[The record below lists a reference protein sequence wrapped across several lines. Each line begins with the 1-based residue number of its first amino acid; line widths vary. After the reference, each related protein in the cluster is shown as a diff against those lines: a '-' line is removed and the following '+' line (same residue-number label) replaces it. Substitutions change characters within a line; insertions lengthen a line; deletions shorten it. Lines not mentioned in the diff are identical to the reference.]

1 MNEQTRPKPRLI
13 RHRGPLREI
22 ADAYDTSA
30 RPTLQ
35 LVASELRY
43 RRLFEAAQD
52 GILIL
57 DARTA
62 EVVDVNPF
70 LADLLGYSQEE
81 FLGKKLWEIGP
92 FRNTDVAKTAFAHLQ
107 TTRYI
112 RYEDMPLETKTGQLI
127 NVEFVSNVY
136 PVDGTIVI
144 QCNIRDITARKR
156 ADEAY
161 KHSQQQ
167 QLQIRDQFLSRM
179 SHELR
184 SPLTPIHQFV
194 TILLDGLAGDL
205 KAQQREYL
213 QIVLRRVNGLRTMIN
228 DLLEVTRAEA
238 GKLHVDLRCVY
249 LTKLIPEV
257 LESFQAARTKNIRPS
272 HDIPADLPPVCADP
286 DRVRQILDNLLD
298 NAIKFT
304 PDKGMVTVRARPT
317 NRNREFVRIEV
328 ADTGCGIVRS
338 EREKIFEYLHQVDC
352 GAAPSSSGLGIGLYI
367 CKELVSH
374 QGGRIWVKSR
384 PGRGSTFSFTLP
396 VYSLEGQ
403 VASLV
408 KAADLITHSI
418 ALVTVDVSQV
428 EARRLRGTPDQTA
441 LHEAWRRLQSCT
453 VPNLVALLP
462 RVPQGVSKEL
472 FFIVACVNRSGAKV
486 LVDQLRSQLEQ
497 GLALRDSGL
506 EAKLSFI
513 LLRTR
518 ARKGGVQAS
527 EAVDREI
534 AEHIESAM
542 RKALHSEGGS
552 YE

>member
-1 MNEQTRPKPRLI
+1 MSRARPPTAPAKPRRI
-13 RHRGPLREI
+13 RAR
-22 ADAYDTSA
+22 DAPRKTVDPSA
-30 RPTLQ
+30 SPTIRLA
-35 LVASELRY
+35 ASELRY

-62 EVVDVNPF
+62 EVVEVNPF
-70 LADLLGYSQEE
+70 LADLLGYSREE
-81 FLGKKLWEIGP
+81 FIGKKLWEIGP
-92 FRNTDVAKTAFAHLQ
+92 FRNTDAAKTAFIHLQ

-136 PVDGTIVI
+136 PVDGTVVI

-156 ADEAY
+156 ADEAFR
-161 KHSQQQ
+161 HSQQQ

-205 KAQQREYL
+205 KDQQREYL

-249 LTKLIPEV
+249 LTELIPEV
-257 LESFQAARTKNIRPS
+257 LESFQAAGTKNIRPS
-272 HDIPADLPPVCADP
+272 GDVPADLPPVCADP

-304 PDKGMVTVRARPT
+304 PDRGGVTVRARAT
-317 NRNREFVRIEV
+317 GRDREFVRIEV
-328 ADTGCGIVRS
+328 ADTGCGIPRK
-338 EREKIFEYLHQVDC
+338 ERERIFEYLHQVPC
-352 GAAPSSSGLGIGLYI
+352 AAAPSPSGLGIGLYI
-367 CKELVSH
+367 CKELVSR
-374 QGGRIWVKSR
+374 QGGRISVRSR
-384 PGRGSTFSFTLP
+384 PGRGSTFTFTLP
-396 VYSLEGQ
+396 VFSLEGQ

-408 KAADLITHSI
+408 KAADMITHSI
-418 ALVTVDVSQV
+418 ALVTVEISGVG
-428 EARRLRGTPDQTA
+428 ARRLKGTVEKIG

-453 VPNLVALLP
+453 VPNLVTLLP
-462 RVPQGVSKEL
+462 RVPQGVSKET

-486 LVDQLRSQLEQ
+486 LVEQLRSQLELGQ
-497 GLALRDSGL
+497 TLRDAGLAAR
-506 EAKLSFI
+506 LSFI

-518 ARKGGVQAS
+518 ATRGGAP
-527 EAVDREI
+527 ANGHVDRKVV
-534 AEHIESAM
+534 EHIEDVM
-542 RKALHSEGGS
+542 RKAVHSEGGGI
-552 YE
+552 